1 MGLCFSCF
9 ESNQSTVDDENTSL
23 LSDDRARIIESE
35 LLTELRNK
43 QLNAIL
49 NSTNDHMIDI
59 STIKMM
65 STYGSD
71 NNNNSTDINESQHH
85 DDEEQDHEPEIF
97 KVVPISQSVIQDEID
112 RQNKEWISQLGE
124 HTVRKYLTVT
134 DPNTETKK
142 YTVDFV

>member
-1 MGLCFSCF
+1 MGLCLSCL
-9 ESNQSTVDDENTSL
+9 ESKQSTVDDEHTSL
-23 LSDDRARIIESE
+23 LSDDRVKLMEAE

-65 STYGSD
+65 STYGGE
-71 NNNNSTDINESQHH
+71 NIQESNDTTQ
-85 DDEEQDHEPEIF
+85 DEYDEQDNEQEQEIF
-97 KVVPISQSVIQDEID
+97 KVIPISQSVIKEEMDKQY
-112 RQNKEWISQLGE
+112 KEWNNQLGE
-124 HTVRKYLTVT
+124 STVCKYLNVT
-134 DPNTETKK
+134 DYDPEVTK